1 MDTEIFSVKIL
12 KAMGHPI
19 RLKIVNFLLDKPH
32 CVCELKENLD
42 FSQPNLSQHLKIL
55 KEAGIIDS
63 EKIGV
68 QTHYHVCLKN
78 TKKLIDATTAMSEE
92 YIAQFK

>member
-1 MDTEIFSVKIL
+1 MDSESLSVKIL

-19 RLKIVNFLLDKPH
+19 RLKIVKFLLDKPH

-55 KEAGIIDS
+55 KEAGIIAS
-63 EKIGV
+63 EKVGV
-68 QTHYHVCLKN
+68 QTHYHVCLKIQ
-78 TKKLIDATTAMSEE
+78 KRSLQQEAMSQE
-92 YIAQFK
+92 YLNQFK